1 MREPARR
8 LSRLRAVGRGDDS
21 GASAL
26 EMSIVAPGLVLLIF
40 FGIQSGLYFYGRTV
54 AVQSAREGVSLLRLS
69 QTEQMARDLTPAA
82 RAKAEDF
89 AVAVGR
95 ESLLDPVA
103 EVQYDPAGGE
113 VEVRVTGRVISLV
126 PGLDLEVSEVASGT
140 IERFEG
146 DR

>member
-1 MREPARR
+1 
-8 LSRLRAVGRGDDS
+8 
-21 GASAL
+21 
-26 EMSIVAPGLVLLIF
+26 MSIVAPGLVLLIF